1 MSPQGENVIIAMIGV
16 VLLLVLIAG
25 FVPFGAPVA
34 AVLAPVPL
42 ILFIFGGVRK
52 DLRHVRRHGWNV
64 VRGSDGPNGGGGRPT
79 PDTPTPQ
86 GPSGDG
92 ERFDWDAFTTQFWEH
107 VDHQPVA

>member
-64 VRGSDGPNGGGGRPT
+64 VHHCGWRSAAGQQRTSATNNEGIMEDVRGESAATVRFAAPLPNLSAR
-79 PDTPTPQ
+79 
-86 GPSGDG
+86 
-92 ERFDWDAFTTQFWEH
+92 
-107 VDHQPVA
+107 